1 MYHSEQIEAYL
12 RNELSG
18 EEKKIFEEML
28 RRDPLLKN
36 EFVLQQDTVQA
47 IQAYRTQSLKARL
60 NQLPTDTAA
69 VSGTAYV
76 AAGIAVCSL
85 LLIGTAWFYN
95 KPEETQPIIQKEAR
109 VQTPAKVN
117 PQISEEIKP
126 QEIQKPMNTEAKKT
140 ITTPKN
146 HMPNVEIGKADEQI
160 AVVLDETVDKA
171 TDENNINKDADN
183 SNVPSGEVTPSA
195 KTERQ
200 SVKVSVIN
208 DRKKYGFHYTFTE
221 GKLFLYGDF
230 NQVYE
235 ILDFETQAGKEVYL
249 YYGNAYHL
257 IKNQINI
264 SPLTK
269 VNDPKLIQKLDDARK
284 GDK

>member
-12 RNELSG
+12 RNELSV
-18 EEKKIFEEML
+18 EEKSIFEEML

-60 NQLPTDTAA
+60 NQLPTDTAT

-85 LLIGTAWFYN
+85 LMIGTVWFYN
-95 KPEETQPIIQKEAR
+95 KPEETQKTVQREAQI
-109 VQTPAKVN
+109 QTPAKVN
-117 PQISEEIKP
+117 PQLSEETKP
-126 QEIQKPMNTEAKKT
+126 QEIQKPIDTEAKKT
-140 ITTPKN
+140 IITPKN
-146 HMPNVEIGKADEQI
+146 NHSKPADDNNEQI
-160 AVVLDETVDKA
+160 AVILDENADKA
-171 TDENNINKDADN
+171 IDENNINKDADN

-195 KTERQ
+195 KTERL
-200 SVKVSVIN
+200 SVKVSVIS

-230 NQVYE
+230 DKVYE

-249 YYGNAYHL
+249 YYGNAYYHL

-269 VNDPKLIQKLDDARK
+269 VNDPKLIQKLDKARK
-284 GDK
+284 ENK